1 MKHQLGRLCCV
12 LCPKHQFNSARNTFI
27 LIRHERFNKKPANLL
42 LFLQDVWNSNLAVYF
57 LRMFEQLFLFIYLL
71 SFQLPGK
78 KYAPG
83 YNADVGD
90 KHIWLK
96 WTSLPARS
104 PDERR
109 SSRPLS
115 I

>member
-1 MKHQLGRLCCV
+1 
-12 LCPKHQFNSARNTFI
+12 
-27 LIRHERFNKKPANLL
+27 
-42 LFLQDVWNSNLAVYF
+42 
-57 LRMFEQLFLFIYLL
+57 MFEQLFLFIYLL

-96 WTSLPARS
+96 
-104 PDERR
+104 
-109 SSRPLS
+109 
-115 I
+115 

>member
-1 MKHQLGRLCCV
+1 MGDFVVFCV
-12 LCPKHQFNSARNTFI
+12 LSISFI
-27 LIRHERFNKKPANLL
+27 LPPTHLSQLDMDVLIRNQLIYSVISGIL
-42 LFLQDVWNSNLAVYF
+42 ISAVYL
-57 LRMFEQLFLFIYLL
+57 LRVFEQLSLFIYLL

-96 WTSLPARS
+96 
-104 PDERR
+104 
-109 SSRPLS
+109 
-115 I
+115 